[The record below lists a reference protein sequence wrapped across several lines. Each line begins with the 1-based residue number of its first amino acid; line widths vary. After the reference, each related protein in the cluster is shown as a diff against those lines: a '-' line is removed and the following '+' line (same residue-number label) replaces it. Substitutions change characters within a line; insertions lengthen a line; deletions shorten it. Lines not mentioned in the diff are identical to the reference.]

1 MLGVF
6 EQMRGFA
13 TGRGAGIQHT
23 QGFIG
28 RQPAQK
34 QRHGQ
39 LRRGVLHRKMPRFIA
54 WQTRHIAMPRQL
66 DTYFAKALRLHAISL
81 QTRQ

>member
-1 MLGVF
+1 
-6 EQMRGFA
+6 MRGFA
-13 TGRGAGIQHT
+13 PRGSAGIEYT

-66 DTYFAKALRLHAISL
+66 DTYLAKTLRLHAISL